1 MNGYAHLGGPEAALA
16 NELAPA
22 GAVATADVADVA

>member
-1 MNGYAHLGGPEAALA
+1 MNGYARLGGPEAALA

>member
-1 MNGYAHLGGPEAALA
+1 MNGYARLGGPGAAPG

-22 GAVATADVADVA
+22 GAVATADVTAVA